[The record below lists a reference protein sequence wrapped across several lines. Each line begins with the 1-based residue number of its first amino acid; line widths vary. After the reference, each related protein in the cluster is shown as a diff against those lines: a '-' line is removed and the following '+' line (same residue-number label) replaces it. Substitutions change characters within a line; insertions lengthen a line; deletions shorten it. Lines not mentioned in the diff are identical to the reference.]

1 MKRTRGRLVLGFVWY
16 FGLQRKNNK
25 VFGGDFVVFY
35 CLDLEFATT
44 KVVVL
49 I

>member
-1 MKRTRGRLVLGFVWY
+1 MVISVWISKELRKEQGVRLL
-16 FGLQRKNNK
+16 
-25 VFGGDFVVFY
+25 VFY

-49 I
+49 FNLFLNLV